1 MGWLYNID
9 SVDGEEY
16 LKIIRL
22 RRLIL
27 LSSLLFFSVHIFSIG
42 NLTNIE
48 FKFIIKYIFS
58 IGVERGVLWHKY

>member
-48 FKFIIKYIFS
+48 LLFIIKYIFS
-58 IGVERGVLWHKY
+58 IGIERGVLWHKY

>member
-48 FKFIIKYIFS
+48 LQFIIKYIFS
-58 IGVERGVLWHKY
+58 IGIERGVLWHKY

>member
-27 LSSLLFFSVHIFSIG
+27 LSSLLFFSVHIFSTC

-48 FKFIIKYIFS
+48 LQFIIKYIFS
-58 IGVERGVLWHKY
+58 IGIESGVLWHKY

>member
-9 SVDGEEY
+9 SVDGEKY

-27 LSSLLFFSVHIFSIG
+27 LSSLLFFSVHIFSMADKC
-42 NLTNIE
+42 L
-48 FKFIIKYIFS
+48 YIFY
-58 IGVERGVLWHKY
+58 RQLDKY

>member
-27 LSSLLFFSVHIFSIG
+27 LSSLLFFSVHIFSTC

-48 FKFIIKYIFS
+48 LQFIIKYIFS
-58 IGVERGVLWHKY
+58 IGIERGVLWHKY

>member
-48 FKFIIKYIFS
+48 SHFIIKYIFS
-58 IGVERGVLWHKY
+58 IGIERGVLWHKY